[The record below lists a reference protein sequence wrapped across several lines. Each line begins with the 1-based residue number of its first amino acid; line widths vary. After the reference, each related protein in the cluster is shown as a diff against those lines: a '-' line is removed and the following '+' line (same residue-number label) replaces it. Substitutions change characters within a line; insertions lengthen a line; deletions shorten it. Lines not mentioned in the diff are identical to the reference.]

1 MRGTSPRATVALG
14 FIPNKEIMRLSLRG
28 EAEEAEVISIQK
40 KEKNFRETITQNKTE
55 DIYSNRKQRIMDL
68 LIN

>member
-28 EAEEAEVISIQK
+28 EAEVISVQK
-40 KEKNFRETITQNKTE
+40 KEKNFRETK
-55 DIYSNRKQRIMDL
+55 L
-68 LIN
+68 LQKEKK